1 MPTELLP
8 VIALVA
14 VALAISFA
22 VAWLKSRQSKDK
34 AG

>member
-1 MPTELLP
+1 MPTEFLP

-22 VAWLKSRQSKDK
+22 VAWIKSRQNKDK
-34 AG
+34 A

>member
-1 MPTELLP
+1 MPTEFLP

-14 VALAISFA
+14 VVLAISFA
-22 VAWLKSRQSKDK
+22 VAWVKGRNKEK

>member
-22 VAWLKSRQSKDK
+22 VAWVKGRNKEK